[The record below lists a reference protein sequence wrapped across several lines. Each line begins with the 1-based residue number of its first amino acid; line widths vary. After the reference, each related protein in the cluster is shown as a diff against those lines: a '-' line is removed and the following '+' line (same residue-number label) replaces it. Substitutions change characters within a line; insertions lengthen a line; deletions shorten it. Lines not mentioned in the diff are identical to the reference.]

1 MDNFNGHS
9 FNIDFIVHAKEDSLL
24 PAPVS
29 VVFDL
34 DWGEENSTRCALE
47 DGMVTD
53 DNSSLFFMTFALIF
67 PWVLIFG
74 INT

>member
-29 VVFDL
+29 VVFDF
-34 DWGEENSTRCALE
+34 DRGEENSTRCALE
-47 DGMVTD
+47 DGRVTD
-53 DNSSLFFMTFALIF
+53 DNSSLFFVTFALIF
-67 PWVLIFG
+67 PWVFTFG